1 MGIPAS
7 LLVQRMKNQ
16 AVFLVLALV
25 LGVGIG
31 WIIKPDR
38 STSSPE
44 GFDSK
49 GLSRVE
55 ARPRPVMSDDGDGKE
70 PPVRRSG
77 TRTMAL
83 GGDNE
88 PSPEEKAMQE
98 QISKAMEDR
107 QSKSDEKQ
115 IASLIEKL
123 GLDAAQE
130 AALREYFAK
139 RRGELAKLFSEESN
153 EAPDMSR
160 FSESKLDDL
169 MAEILS
175 GDQMETF
182 DVVKTA
188 EREKKV
194 ESRALKD
201 LAKLNSVVDLRPEQK
216 DAVYQV
222 LYDDAGIKVDK
233 AAESGSSIFG
243 TMFGGGFGVEM
254 DMDSIAMHDSAYVTG
269 AGIEGEGAEAGMAAF
284 RDAQQKR
291 IEDQVNRLSSVLD
304 ENQLKNYRD
313 HLESQGSMFESFA
326 SPPIGE

>member
-1 MGIPAS
+1 
-7 LLVQRMKNQ
+7 MKNQ
-16 AVFLVLALV
+16 VVLLILALL

-31 WIIKPDR
+31 WVMKPDA
-38 STSSPE
+38 SPTGAAAE
-44 GFDSK
+44 GEDK

-55 ARPRPVMSDDGDGKE
+55 ARPRPVASDVDEGTE
-70 PPVRRSG
+70 SPVRRTE
-77 TRTMAL
+77 TRAMVL
-83 GGDNE
+83 GGDYE

-130 AALREYFAK
+130 GALREYFAK
-139 RRGELAKLFSEESN
+139 RRGELAKLFSGESSGM
-153 EAPDMSR
+153 PDMSR
-160 FSESKLDDL
+160 FSESKLDDV

-175 GDQMETF
+175 GDQMVTF
-182 DVVKTA
+182 DGVKAA

-201 LAKLNSVVDLRPEQK
+201 LAKLNSVIDLRPEQK

-222 LYDDAGIKVDK
+222 LYDDAGTKVDK

-254 DMDSIAMHDSAYVTG
+254 DMDSIAMHDSVMVAG
-269 AGIEGEGAEAGMAAF
+269 ADAEGGSPEASMAAF

-291 IEDQVNRLSSVLD
+291 IDDQVNRLSSVLD
-304 ENQLKNYRD
+304 ETQLQNYRD

-326 SPPIGE
+326 APALGE